1 MDSFSKNL
9 KFLRKKKGLSVE
21 ELGDKLKIN
30 PSTIYRWENG
40 SMGATIKNAYDIA
53 VYFDITIADLIGLD
67 LSEEYLKQY
76 QDDRTSMIPVL
87 GTIKAGQPIE
97 AQNNILE
104 YIDMPIK
111 AFQGGRKYFALKIS
125 GDSMFPKYQENDIVI
140 FEQTNDLEKVNNK
153 DCAVLVNSDDATFKN
168 VSILEDGV
176 VLSPLN
182 TLSYQPKF
190 YSKDQVANLPVI
202 VLGVAVEKRTKL

>member
-1 MDSFSKNL
+1 
-9 KFLRKKKGLSVE
+9 
-21 ELGDKLKIN
+21 
-30 PSTIYRWENG
+30 
-40 SMGATIKNAYDIA
+40 
-53 VYFDITIADLIGLD
+53 
-67 LSEEYLKQY
+67 
-76 QDDRTSMIPVL
+76 
-87 GTIKAGQPIE
+87 
-97 AQNNILE
+97 
-104 YIDMPIK
+104 
-111 AFQGGRKYFALKIS
+111 
-125 GDSMFPKYQENDIVI
+125 MFPKYQENDIVI

>member
-1 MDSFSKNL
+1 MDFFSKNL
-9 KFLRKKKGLSVE
+9 KFLRKKNGMSVE
-21 ELGDKLKIN
+21 TLGDKLKIN

-53 VYFDITIADLIGLD
+53 LYFDITIADLIGLD
-67 LSEEYLKQY
+67 LANEYLKQY
-76 QDDRTSMIPVL
+76 QDDRTSMVPVL

-97 AQNNILE
+97 AQTDILE

-111 AFQGGRKYFALKIS
+111 AFQGGKKYFALKIS
-125 GDSMFPKYQENDIVI
+125 GDSMYPKYQDDDIVI
-140 FEQTNDLEKVNNK
+140 FEQTSDIEEINNK
-153 DCAVLVNSDDATFKN
+153 DCAVLVNTDDATFKN
-168 VSILEDGV
+168 VSVLEDGI

-190 YSKDQVANLPVI
+190 FSKEQVANLPVV
-202 VLGVAVEKRTKL
+202 VLGVAREKRTKL

>member
-1 MDSFSKNL
+1 
-9 KFLRKKKGLSVE
+9 
-21 ELGDKLKIN
+21 
-30 PSTIYRWENG
+30 
-40 SMGATIKNAYDIA
+40 MGATIKNAYDIA